1 MKWVIAH
8 HYFTN
13 TKRTKK
19 HIMASSSNKAEKALH
34 ILKTIKDVDLL
45 IESIKQKSQ
54 NIPGKDSFPTEEIL
68 SPAGQ
73 VKRLEFLKKE
83 LNAEFKFLTSE
94 EKINDLSLLE
104 GNIEN
109 YIGMTQVPTGVIGPL
124 RVIGSAAQGDFYI
137 PLATSEGALVA
148 SYHRGAK
155 ATRLSGGIT
164 SICLIEG
171 VQRSPVFKFTNL
183 GDLGLFLMW
192 TLEQVE
198 RFKEITSQ
206 TSRYAQLMDIKSNIE
221 GNHIILIF
229 EFHTGDA
236 AGQNMVTICT
246 DAICKFIIANS
257 PVQPVSWFIEGNYS
271 GDKKATAMSFTN
283 VRGKK
288 VTAEVNLPRTIVE
301 AVLKTTPEAMAEYW
315 QTSTIGVIQSGA
327 IGAQGHYANGLAALF
342 LATGQDVACVS
353 EAAVGI
359 TRMELTKD
367 GGLYASVTLPNLIVG
382 TVGGGTGLPTQREC
396 LQLMGCS
403 GAGNARKYAE
413 LCGALVLSGELSI
426 AAALSAGHFASAH
439 KKLGRKHSAG
449 SAQAEAGKGQLAIG
463 KD

>member
-1 MKWVIAH
+1 
-8 HYFTN
+8 
-13 TKRTKK
+13 
-19 HIMASSSNKAEKALH
+19 MASSSNKAAKALN
-34 ILKTIKDVDLL
+34 ILKATQNVEML
-45 IESIKQKSQ
+45 IDSIRQKHKSV
-54 NIPGKDSFPTEEIL
+54 PHKDSFPTEDIL
-68 SPAGQ
+68 SPPGQ
-73 VKRLEFLKKE
+73 QKRLSFLNKE
-83 LNAEFKFLTSE
+83 LGAEFSYLTNKKKLE
-94 EKINDLSLLE
+94 DLSQLE

-109 YIGMTQVPTGVIGPL
+109 YIGMTQVPTGVVGPL
-124 RVIGSAAQGDFYI
+124 RVIGSAAHGDFYL

-164 SICLIEG
+164 SICIIEG
-171 VQRSPVFKFTNL
+171 VQRSPVFKFPNI
-183 GDLGLFLMW
+183 GDLGLFLIW
-192 TLEQVE
+192 VLEQQDIF
-198 RFKEITSQ
+198 RKITSE
-206 TSRYAQLMDIKSNIE
+206 TSRYAQLTEMKSNIE

-246 DAICKFIIANS
+246 EAICRYIIENS
-257 PVQPVSWFIEGNYS
+257 PVAPVSWFIEGNYS

-288 VTAEVNLPRTIVE
+288 VTAEVALPRTIVE
-301 AVLKTTPEAMAEYW
+301 GVLKTTPEAMAEYW

-396 LQLMGCS
+396 LELMKCY

-439 KKLGRKHSAG
+439 KKLGRRHAAPKPAPAVDIAKWKS
-449 SAQAEAGKGQLAIG
+449 L
-463 KD
+463 

>member
-1 MKWVIAH
+1 
-8 HYFTN
+8 
-13 TKRTKK
+13 
-19 HIMASSSNKAEKALH
+19 MASSSNKAEKALH
-34 ILKTIKDVDLL
+34 ILKALKDVDLL
-45 IESIKQKSQ
+45 IESIKQKSL
-54 NIPGKDSFPTEEIL
+54 NIPAKDSFPTEDIL
-68 SPAGQ
+68 SPQGQ
-73 VKRLEFLKKE
+73 MKRLEFLKKE
-83 LNAEFKFLTSE
+83 LNAGFSFLTNK
-94 EKINDLSLLE
+94 EKLEDLSMLE

-109 YIGMTQVPTGVIGPL
+109 YIGMTQVPTGVIGPV
-124 RVIGSAAQGDFYI
+124 RVIGSAAQGDFYL

-171 VQRSPVFKFTNL
+171 VQRSPVFKFNNV
-183 GDLGLFLMW
+183 GDLGLFLIW
-192 TLEQVE
+192 TLQQIDE
-198 RFKEITSQ
+198 FKNITSKA
-206 TSRYAQLMDIKSNIE
+206 SRYAQLMDVRSNIE

-246 DAICKFIIANS
+246 EEICKYIIANS

-288 VTAEVNLPRTIVE
+288 VTAEVNLPRAIVE
-301 AVLKTTPEAMAEYW
+301 GVLKTTPEAMAEYW

-396 LQLMGCS
+396 LALMGCA

-439 KKLGRKHSAG
+439 KKFGRKKTVG
-449 SAQAEAGKGQLAIG
+449 NGQLAVG
-463 KD
+463 KA